1 MGAGEGRITKATMIG
16 WIVTVGLSIFG
27 SYATINARVYEL
39 EKRVELVQLQIDN
52 TKSVQVEQSKAID
65 EIKVMFGDIKI
76 GISEINGKLNLK
88 ADKKFT
94 P

>member
-1 MGAGEGRITKATMIG
+1 M
-16 WIVTVGLSIFG
+16 
-27 SYATINARVYEL
+27 
-39 EKRVELVQLQIDN
+39 
-52 TKSVQVEQSKAID
+52 QVEQSKAID